1 MKYQHQFL
9 LIITAIVCLTVLTGC
24 GKHTAKAKVAKPVKV
39 KAVELQSSVQRV
51 RYSASI
57 RPSSQVDVAFK
68 VGGYIDSIAGNRDG
82 AGQWRH
88 IQAGDTVRKGTV
100 LARVRQSDYVARVN
114 EVKSQSG
121 EARSALEMNHAQ
133 LKEARVAIE
142 TSRAQLLDAQ
152 ATFDRAKL
160 DFDRSSILFS
170 TQSLTKPEFDSS
182 KAQYEIAKAKLEAA
196 QSQLRAAEAR
206 VNTAQAQI
214 GAAESRVKTTEAST
228 FSATIPLG
236 DTQLIAPMSA
246 VVIERK
252 VEVGTLVPQ
261 GGVAFVLADL
271 SSVKAAFGVP
281 DLSLQTLKVGDV
293 LTVSSDVVP
302 GAEFKGHISR
312 ISPAADQNSR
322 VFDVEVTIPNS
333 QGLLKPGMIASL
345 AVTQGDGLRV
355 EVPVVPLTAIIR
367 SKADARAFAVMVIEQ
382 KVGKHF
388 ARFRTVTLGES
399 FGNAVA
405 ITNGLQPGELVITT
419 GATQVAE
426 GEEVMVMP

>member
-1 MKYQHQFL
+1 MKHQFL
-9 LIITAIVCLTVLTGC
+9 LIITAIVVLTVLTGC
-24 GKHTAKAKVAKPVKV
+24 SQHAAKAKVVKPVKV
-39 KAVELQSSVQRV
+39 KAVELQSSAQHV

-68 VGGYIDSIAGNRDG
+68 VSGYIDSIAGQKDA

-121 EARSALEMNHAQ
+121 EARLALEMNHAQ
-133 LKEARVAIE
+133 LKEARAAIE
-142 TSRAQLLDAQ
+142 TSRAQVLDAQ

-160 DFDRSSILFS
+160 DFDRSNILFS
-170 TQSLTKPEFDSS
+170 TQSITKPEFDAS
-182 KAQYEIAKAKLEAA
+182 KAQYEIAKAKLDAA
-196 QSQLRAAEAR
+196 QSQLRVAEAR

-214 GAAESRVKTTEAST
+214 GAAESRVRTTEAST

-236 DTQLIAPMSA
+236 DTQLTAPLNA
-246 VVIERK
+246 IVIERK
-252 VEVGTLVPQ
+252 VEVGSLVSQ
-261 GGVAFVLADL
+261 GGLAFVLADL

-281 DLSLQTLKVGDV
+281 DLTLQNLQVGDV
-293 LTVSSDVVP
+293 LNVTTDVVP
-302 GAEFKGHISR
+302 GTEFQGHISR

-322 VFDVEVTIPNS
+322 VFDVEVTIPNP

-345 AVTQGDGLRV
+345 AVTEGDGLRV
-355 EVPVVPLTAIIR
+355 EVPVVPLTSIIR

-382 KVGKHF
+382 KDGKQF

-405 ITNGLQPGELVITT
+405 IVSGLQPGELVITT
-419 GATQVAE
+419 GATQVAD
-426 GEEVMVMP
+426 GEEVSVMP